1 MEICSFKEFAL
12 CRFETNKLTMKH
24 ISYLFILFLS
34 VNTLNAQ
41 IVVSEVSSIPEKVSN
56 NAVCEGFINDSA
68 YVFSFGGIDSTKLYS
83 GIHLRSYRYNV
94 STGNTIQISSLPDTL
109 GKIAAAASRI
119 NNIIYISG
127 GYHVFQN
134 GSEISSNKMHRYD
147 VENDIYL
154 IDGQDIPIAIDDHVQ
169 AVWRDSLIFI
179 ITGWSNNGNIP
190 NVQIYNA
197 STDSWITGTSTP
209 NNNSYKSFGASGTI
223 VEDSIYY
230 FGGASSGFGFGVQ
243 NQLRKGVINPSDPSQ
258 IEWSISTPDP
268 SINGYR
274 MAATH
279 IEDKLYWIGGSN
291 TTYNFNGIAYN
302 GSGGVPP
309 SNRILST
316 IVGDI
321 SWDELF
327 FDEIPMDLRG
337 IANVNE
343 TTSYLIGGMTAD
355 QTVTN
360 KIYKIEFNTV
370 VGLNSEN
377 AFPNSFDLYP
387 NPFNDFIKIR
397 STQKSEVKFTMY
409 DLAGKEILRQTLI
422 MGINEVNVE
431 SIPNGF
437 YLVELRD
444 GENNY
449 VHKVIKN

>member
-1 MEICSFKEFAL
+1 MK
-12 CRFETNKLTMKH
+12 RFT
-24 ISYLFILFLS
+24 YLFILFLS
-34 VNTLNAQ
+34 VYSANAQ
-41 IVVSEVSSIPEKVSN
+41 IVVSEVSTIPENVSN
-56 NAVCEGFINDSA
+56 NAVCEGFINDSV

-94 STGNTIQISSLPDTL
+94 SSGNTIQISNLPDTL

-119 NNIIYISG
+119 DNIIYISG

-134 GSEISSNKMHRYD
+134 NSEISSNKMHRYD
-147 VENDIYL
+147 VENNVYL
-154 IDGQDIPIAIDDHVQ
+154 TDGQDIPIATDDHVQ
-169 AVWRDSLIFI
+169 AVWRDSLIYI

-190 NVQIYNA
+190 NVQIYNP
-197 STDSWITGTSTP
+197 SSDSWIVGTSTP

-223 VEDSIYY
+223 VGDSIYY
-230 FGGASSGFGFGVQ
+230 FGGASSGSGFGVQ

-274 MAATH
+274 MAATQR
-279 IEDKLYWIGGSN
+279 EDVLYWIGGSN

-316 IVGDI
+316 EIGTI
-321 SWDELF
+321 SWEELF

-337 IANVNE
+337 IADVSE

-360 KIYKIEFNTV
+360 KIYKIEFNTA
-370 VGLNSEN
+370 VGIHSEN
-377 AFPNSFDLYP
+377 VFANHFQFYP
-387 NPFNDFIKIR
+387 NPFNDLIKIK
-397 STQKSEVKFTMY
+397 STINTEVKVTMY
-409 DLAGKEILRQTLI
+409 NFLGKKVLEQIIVEGL
-422 MGINEVNVE
+422 NEVHLE
-431 SIPNGF
+431 SIPKGLYF
-437 YLVELRD
+437 IELRN
-444 GENNY
+444 GENY
-449 VHKVIKN
+449 FVQKMIKN